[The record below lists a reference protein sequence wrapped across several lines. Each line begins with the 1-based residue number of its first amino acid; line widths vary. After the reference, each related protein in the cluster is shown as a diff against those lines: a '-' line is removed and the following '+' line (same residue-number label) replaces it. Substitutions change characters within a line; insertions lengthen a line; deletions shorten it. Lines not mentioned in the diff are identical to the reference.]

1 MHVLVFGAGAVG
13 SVLGGLLAK
22 AGHDVTLLGRAWHLD
37 VIKQQGLT
45 VDGFWGAS
53 HIRNLRL
60 VTQLDAIERPSVF
73 DWIFF
78 CVKTTQTAAVAPQLP
93 RFLGPT
99 TYFCAFQNG
108 LGNYETLIQY
118 LPADRVALGRV
129 IFGAELAP
137 GHVRVTV
144 CADHVLIGAPETRVP
159 EARIEALV
167 AALQASGIPA
177 HATSQIL
184 VALWGKVLYNCAL
197 NGLSMLF
204 EVPYGKLLDMDV
216 GRRLMRAVIDEA
228 YQVAAASKIALE
240 PATAQAYQELLFT
253 RLIPQT
259 AAHHSSMLQDIAR
272 GRPTEIDAM
281 NGAIVRLAACIGVA
295 TPANAL
301 ITRLVH
307 VKERFAGI
315 VLQGTD

>member
-1 MHVLVFGAGAVG
+1 MRVLVVGAGAVG
-13 SVLGGLLAK
+13 SVFGGLLAK

-45 VDGFWGAS
+45 VDGIWGTS
-53 HIRNLRL
+53 VVRNLHL
-60 VTQLDAIERPSVF
+60 ATQDDAIEHPSAF
-73 DWIFF
+73 DWVFF

-93 RFLGPT
+93 QFLGPM

-108 LGNYETLIQY
+108 LGNYETLIQS
-118 LPADRVALGRV
+118 LPVDRVALGRV

-144 CADHVLIGAPETRVP
+144 SADHVLIGAPDPRVP
-159 EARIEALV
+159 TARIEELAVALS
-167 AALQASGIPA
+167 ASGVPTR
-177 HATSQIL
+177 ATSHIL

-204 EVPYGKLLDMDV
+204 EVPYGKLLEMDIT
-216 GRRLMRAVIDEA
+216 RRLMRAVIDEA

-281 NGAIVRLAACIGVA
+281 NGALVSLAAQAKIVA
-295 TPANAL
+295 LANAL

-307 VKERFAGI
+307 EKEQFAG
-315 VLQGTD
+315 VSF